1 MTSNVKNTKHHNTL
15 WTSISDC
22 SVVLFEFC
30 QFSNSKY
37 VLRSNDGKS
46 YWFDCMIS
54 KIYLQKLLANI
65 RSPNL
70 YDQTFITKWLM
81 NFGFKHV
88 ITLL

>member
-1 MTSNVKNTKHHNTL
+1 MNKYL
-15 WTSISDC
+15 RL
-22 SVVLFEFC
+22 SVVLSELC
-30 QFSNSKY
+30 QFHKLPNPKY